1 MSWFWRGFQSALFYY
16 LSCAPCAKIAYQRRR
31 RKGAHRAGAEKAATE
46 LEQGVYRHPS
56 PFSTNIYWR
65 EEMVLGP
72 GPPQKKGN
80 RDRDKRKAESSRQL
94 RSGGAGSSALTGTSS
109 ADTIVEDENG
119 DLEAGRDRRSGEGWN
134 LRRYQREDEVLWGI
148 GGDGM
153 SKMTSR
159 SGSHNGSYYVARN
172 PAVNDLHPP
181 VVSTQPTH
189 RSETKWMLQPPPSAR
204 VMEGKE
210 RATRSRSGSGV
221 SSKSDSS
228 RKRDDMSLGRKVG
241 ERLMEEK
248 VKRGEHPESALASTS
263 MLRLSSRESARSET
277 PIQGQRHDRDPL
289 SSITTSQIVMQDPHH
304 PRPQLPTISSST
316 ALTVPRPALLPKNS
330 SSSLPAFESAATP
343 SPSPRKQSPSPS
355 QLVTSPALEPPND
368 EFGLRAVGR
377 WWPTEWG
384 LPRSEADPRGQGD
397 GMPERIGNEWQG
409 RWSMDI

>member
-1 MSWFWRGFQSALFYY
+1 
-16 LSCAPCAKIAYQRRR
+16 
-31 RKGAHRAGAEKAATE
+31 
-46 LEQGVYRHPS
+46 
-56 PFSTNIYWR
+56 
-65 EEMVLGP
+65 MVLGP

-119 DLEAGRDRRSGEGWN
+119 DLEAGHDRRSGEGWN
-134 LRRYQREDEVLWGI
+134 LRRYQREDEILWGI

-153 SKMTSR
+153 SEMTSR
-159 SGSHNGSYYVARN
+159 SGSHSGSYYVARN

-263 MLRLSSRESARSET
+263 ILRLSSRESARSET

-289 SSITTSQIVMQDPHH
+289 SSITTSQIVVQDPHH

-343 SPSPRKQSPSPS
+343 SSSARKQSPSPS
-355 QLVTSPALEPPND
+355 QLFTSATFGPPND
-368 EFGLRAVGR
+368 ELGLWAVGR

-384 LPRSEADPRGQGD
+384 LPRGEEDPRGQGD
-397 GMPERIGNEWQG
+397 RMPERIGNEWQG